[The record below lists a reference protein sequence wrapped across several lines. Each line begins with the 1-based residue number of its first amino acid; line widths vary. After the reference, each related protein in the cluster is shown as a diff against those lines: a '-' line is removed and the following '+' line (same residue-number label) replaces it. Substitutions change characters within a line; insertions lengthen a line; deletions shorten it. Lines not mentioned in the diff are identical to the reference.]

1 MGFSRLRPLRASSFK
16 TEQRVGNLPPRCI
29 LFLCLSRAR
38 NKRETRF
45 DLYPESWTFFKRDS
59 VISGIE
65 LDSCNLVWHE
75 CDHYCSNEC
84 IHVSHLQ
91 GVQ

>member
-1 MGFSRLRPLRASSFK
+1 MRSPCPYKQHSGAAKCRPAVLFFRPLLAF
-16 TEQRVGNLPPRCI
+16 
-29 LFLCLSRAR
+29 

-65 LDSCNLVWHE
+65 LDS
-75 CDHYCSNEC
+75 
-84 IHVSHLQ
+84 
-91 GVQ
+91 

>member
-1 MGFSRLRPLRASSFK
+1 MPNQEKNTRSGLIVVLKPMPKQVKEGGINPAFNPRRVSFK
-16 TEQRVGNLPPRCI
+16 TEQRGGNLPPRCL
-29 LFLCLSRAR
+29 LFLHQSRSY

-65 LDSCNLVWHE
+65 LDS
-75 CDHYCSNEC
+75 
-84 IHVSHLQ
+84 
-91 GVQ
+91 